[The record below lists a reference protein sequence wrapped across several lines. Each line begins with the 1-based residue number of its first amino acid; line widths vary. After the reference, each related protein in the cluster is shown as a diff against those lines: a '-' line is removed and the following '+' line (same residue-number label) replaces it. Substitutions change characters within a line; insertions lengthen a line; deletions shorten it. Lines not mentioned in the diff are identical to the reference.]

1 MINELVEYI
10 IDCIYFV
17 VLVFIVF
24 RLIVSKKIV
33 TFLIKLIIGI
43 VSFWIIY
50 NHVSEIP
57 QLKEQCLIWL
67 HEPKMYFVLL
77 LVLSLMPV
85 NWGIES
91 YKWKAITTQ
100 IESISYFTAIKSVFS
115 GICVGNIAPGRAM
128 EFLAKI
134 IFFKFENRP
143 SITVLHFINGMFQML
158 ITVTIGII
166 AIVFKLNR
174 NHDSSTFIY
183 LVLAGGF
190 CMILFFCWAIF
201 NVSFIQQKLRFI
213 KWFKKMGD
221 AQNIQFSKSLIL
233 KLISLSIVRYLVFT
247 TQFYLIYYA
256 LSPENEVIT
265 IFMSIAAYFMLTS
278 LIPMISIIEPAIR
291 AAIALFVFNNAGD
304 NTITVVLA
312 STFVWAINVVI
323 PSAIGY
329 VIILKEKIDFRSAN
343 AN

>member
-1 MINELVEYI
+1 MKSKKKILT
-10 IDCIYFV
+10 
-17 VLVFIVF
+17 VLV
-24 RLIVSKKIV
+24 KIA
-33 TFLIKLIIGI
+33 IGI

-50 NHVSEIP
+50 NRLNEIP
-57 QLKEQCLIWL
+57 QLKEQCLFWFT
-67 HEPKMYFVLL
+67 EPRMYFNLI
-77 LVLSLMPV
+77 LVFGLMPL

-91 YKWKAITTQ
+91 YKWKSITTQ
-100 IESISYFTAIKSVFS
+100 IEPISFSKAIKSVFS

-134 IFFKFENRP
+134 IFFKYENRP

-158 ITVTIGII
+158 ITVTVGII
-166 AIVFKLNR
+166 SIAFKLNQ

-183 LVLAGGF
+183 LVLAGGL

-201 NVSFIQQKLRFI
+201 NVSFIQQKLKFI
-213 KWFKKMGD
+213 KWFQKMGNT
-221 AQNIQFSKSLIL
+221 QNIQFSKTLIL

-247 TQFYLIYYA
+247 TQFYLIYNA
-256 LSPENEVIT
+256 LTPQNEIIQ

-278 LIPMISIIEPAIR
+278 LIPMISVIEPAIR
-291 AAIALFVFNNAGD
+291 AAIALFVFNNTGGD
-304 NTITVVLA
+304 TITIVLA
-312 STFVWAINVVI
+312 STFVWIINVVI

-329 VIILKEKIDFRSAN
+329 VIILKEKIDIRSAN

>member
-1 MINELVEYI
+1 MK
-10 IDCIYFV
+10 
-17 VLVFIVF
+17 
-24 RLIVSKKIV
+24 SKKKILTV
-33 TFLIKLIIGI
+33 LAKIAIGI

-50 NHVSEIP
+50 NRMSEIP
-57 QLKEQCLIWL
+57 QLKEHCLAWL
-67 HEPKMYFVLL
+67 HEPKMYFVLA
-77 LVLSLMPV
+77 LVLCLMPV

-91 YKWKAITTQ
+91 YKWKSITTQ
-100 IESISYFTAIKSVFS
+100 IESISYSTAIKSVFS

-158 ITVTIGII
+158 ITVTVGII
-166 AIVFKLNR
+166 AIGFKLNQ
-174 NHDSSTFIY
+174 NHDSSSFIY
-183 LVLAGGF
+183 LVLTGGL

-201 NVSFIQQKLRFI
+201 NVSFIQQKLKFI
-213 KWFKKMGD
+213 KWFQKMGST
-221 AQNIQFSKSLIL
+221 QNIQFSKTLIL

-247 TQFYLIYYA
+247 TQFYLIYNA
-256 LSPENEVIT
+256 LTPQNEIIQ

-278 LIPMISIIEPAIR
+278 LIPMISVIEPAIR
-291 AAIALFVFNNAGD
+291 AAIALFVFNNTGGD
-304 NTITVVLA
+304 TITIVLA
-312 STFVWAINVVI
+312 STFVWIINVVI

-343 AN
+343 VN

>member
-1 MINELVEYI
+1 LKSKKKILT
-10 IDCIYFV
+10 
-17 VLVFIVF
+17 VLV
-24 RLIVSKKIV
+24 K
-33 TFLIKLIIGI
+33 TAIGI

-50 NHVSEIP
+50 NRMSEIP
-57 QLKEQCLIWL
+57 QLKEHCLAWL
-67 HEPKMYFVLL
+67 HEPKMYFVLA
-77 LVLSLMPV
+77 LVLCLMPI

-91 YKWKAITTQ
+91 YKWKSITTQ
-100 IESISYFTAIKSVFS
+100 IQSISYSTAIKSVFS

-158 ITVTIGII
+158 ITVTVGIVAI
-166 AIVFKLNR
+166 AFKLNQ

-183 LVLAGGF
+183 LVLSGGL

-201 NVSFIQQKLRFI
+201 NVSFIQQKLKFI
-213 KWFKKMGD
+213 KWFQKMGNT
-221 AQNIQFSKSLIL
+221 QNIQFSKTLIL

-247 TQFYLIYYA
+247 TQFYLIHNA
-256 LSPENEVIT
+256 LSPQNEIIQ

-278 LIPMISIIEPAIR
+278 LIPMISVIEPAIR
-291 AAIALFVFNNAGD
+291 AAIALFVFNNTGGD
-304 NTITVVLA
+304 TITIVLA
-312 STFVWAINVVI
+312 STFVWIINVVI
-323 PSAIGY
+323 PSVIGY
-329 VIILKEKIDFRSAN
+329 IIILKEKIDFRSAN